1 MKKLS
6 KHWHKDWT
14 LAPYF
19 FDEAEIQHISKQVEN
34 LKIETIVYCSYE
46 NRFGKSGGLG
56 AVTAKIL
63 PFLNEARAESDA
75 ILITPFHSKIM
86 DAKKLKASG
95 ITFEVL
101 FDRRPINVEILEYTF
116 EYHAPQK
123 GTGKE
128 YYLKADGFFNAQNPL
143 NDPYVFFEADRARND
158 EAIRENSLF
167 FCQAVPLA
175 LKALR
180 VEENIVFHLQDWQT
194 ALISLTAKEAM
205 VSGALQSC
213 ATVQTM
219 HNSFDTFIPWRT
231 LEKISGEKRIHRIS
245 QKFQEG
251 LTAFQI
257 GLQLVDAPITT
268 VSDNF
273 ANEFTS
279 DILQTEHFAP
289 HLQTIFQKSG
299 VVGVNNGAFIDP
311 PAEFAQEKSITITKL
326 KTIKSKNRKLLLK
339 VLDEY
344 HPPERFG
351 KLAYQGTSIT
361 NLPDSIPILVM
372 SGRLDYNQKGY
383 DIFLQ
388 AIERFAEDE
397 IKVVLTPMPVKQ
409 SDLDFFKDVVSR
421 CNGNVTVIP
430 IRMTQGFHEL
440 QIGCTFG
447 LMPSIYEP
455 FGAAIEYMVNGTVN
469 IARKTGGLA
478 DQIDDNQSGLLYREY
493 STFYS
498 IENIKHFSDL
508 ADNVSMRRDNRWVQS
523 MVAALHEKIKEA
535 IYLYQNHPNEYY
547 RLIIVGFKKAK
558 NFDWSKSVKKYFEV
572 YDQVTRG
579 F

>member
-1 MKKLS
+1 MNTLAKQ
-6 KHWHKDWT
+6 WQKDWT
-14 LAPYF
+14 LTSYF
-19 FDEAEIQHISKQVEN
+19 FDEQEIKYITKQLEN
-34 LKIETIVYCSYE
+34 LKIKTIVYCSFE

-63 PFLNEARAESDA
+63 PYLNEARDTANA
-75 ILITPFHSKIM
+75 ILVTPFHNKIM
-86 DAKKLKASG
+86 DAKKLKATGVS
-95 ITFEVL
+95 FEVL
-101 FDRRPINVEILEYTF
+101 FDQRSINVEILEHTF
-116 EYHAPQK
+116 EYDTPQK
-123 GTGKE
+123 GTVKE

-143 NDPYVFFEADRARND
+143 KDPYVFFEADRLRND

-175 LKALR
+175 LKALGF
-180 VEENIVFHLQDWQT
+180 EKNIVLHVQDWQM
-194 ALISLTAKEAM
+194 ALISLTSKEAM
-205 VSGALQSC
+205 LNGTLKSC

-219 HNSFDTFIPWRT
+219 HNSFDTYIPWNSLRKI
-231 LEKISGEKRIHRIS
+231 LNENRIQKISQQFH
-245 QKFQEG
+245 EG

-268 VSDNF
+268 VSENF
-273 ANEFTS
+273 AREFTS

-311 PAEFAQEKSITITKL
+311 PADFAQEKNITIQKL
-326 KTIKSKNRKLLLK
+326 KTIKNKNRKLLLQ

-351 KLAYQGTSIT
+351 NLTYQGGAIT
-361 NLPDSIPILVM
+361 NLPDSTPILVM

-397 IKVVLTPMPVKQ
+397 IKVILTPMPIKQ
-409 SDLDFFKDVVSR
+409 SDLDFFKDVISR
-421 CNGNVTVIP
+421 CNGNVTVFP

-469 IARKTGGLA
+469 IARKTGGLP
-478 DQIDDNQSGLLYREY
+478 DQIDDNQSGLLYRED
-493 STFYS
+493 STFYNL
-498 IENIKHFSDL
+498 ENIKHFSGL
-508 ADNVSMRRDNRWVQS
+508 ADTIFLRRDNKWAQT
-523 MVAALHEKIKEA
+523 MVDALHEKINEA

-547 RLIIVGFKKAK
+547 RLIIMGFKKAK
-558 NFDWSKSVKKYFEV
+558 KFDWAQSAKKYFEV
-572 YDQVTRG
+572 FDHVTRG

>member
-6 KHWHKDWT
+6 KHWQKDWT
-14 LAPYF
+14 LMPYVF
-19 FDEAEIQHISKQVEN
+19 NEQEIQHISKQVEN

-63 PFLNEARAESDA
+63 PFLKEARVKSDA

-86 DAKKLKASG
+86 DEKKLTATG

-101 FDRRPINVEILEYTF
+101 FVGRPINVEILEYSF

-123 GTGKE
+123 GTVKE
-128 YYLKADGFFNAQNPL
+128 FYLKADGFFNAQNPL
-143 NDPYVFFEADRARND
+143 NDPYVFFETDRARND
-158 EAIRENSLF
+158 EAILENSLF

-175 LKALR
+175 LKALSI
-180 VEENIVFHLQDWQT
+180 EKNIVFHVQDWQM
-194 ALISLTAKEAM
+194 ALIALTAKDAM
-205 VSGALQSC
+205 ANGTLQSC
-213 ATVQTM
+213 AIVQTM
-219 HNSFDTFIPWRT
+219 HNSFDSFVPWSSLSKILNENRIQ
-231 LEKISGEKRIHRIS
+231 KISQQFHD
-245 QKFQEG
+245 G

-326 KTIKSKNRKLLLK
+326 KIIKSKNRKLLLK

-351 KLAYQGTSIT
+351 NLTYQGGAIT
-361 NLPDSIPILVM
+361 DLPDSIPILVM

-388 AIERFAEDE
+388 AIEPFAEDE
-397 IKVVLTPMPVKQ
+397 IKVVLTPMPTKP
-409 SDLDFFKDVVSR
+409 SDLDFFRDVISR
-421 CNGNVTVIP
+421 CNGNVTVFP

-469 IARKTGGLA
+469 IARKTGGLP

-535 IYLYQNHPNEYY
+535 IYLYQNYPNEYY
-547 RLIIVGFKKAK
+547 RLIIMGFKKAK
-558 NFDWSKSVKKYFEV
+558 KFDWAQSAKKYFEV
-572 YDQVTRG
+572 YEYVTRG

>member
-1 MKKLS
+1 MKKKS
-6 KHWHKDWT
+6 NDWKKNWA
-14 LAPYF
+14 LMPHF
-19 FDEAEIQHISKQVEN
+19 FEDDEIHSISNKVKK
-34 LKIETIVYCSYE
+34 LKVETIIYCSFE
-46 NRFGKSGGLG
+46 NRFAKSGGLG

-63 PFLNEARAESDA
+63 PFLKEASENRNA
-75 ILITPFHSKIM
+75 ILVTPFHSKII
-86 DAKKLKASG
+86 DSQKLKSPG
-95 ITFEVL
+95 ISFEVL
-101 FDRRPINVEILEYTF
+101 FDGRPVKIEILEHTV
-116 EYHAPQK
+116 EYNAPQK
-123 GTGKE
+123 GTLKE
-128 YYLKADGFFNAQNPL
+128 YYLRAEGFFEAQNPL
-143 NDPYVFFEADRARND
+143 NDPYIFFEDDRTRND
-158 EAIRENSLF
+158 EAIRDNSLF

-175 LKALR
+175 LKALG
-180 VEENIVFHLQDWQT
+180 VEKNIVFHVQDWQM
-194 ALISLTAKEAM
+194 ALISLTAKIAM
-205 VSGALQSC
+205 VEGTLKSC

-219 HNSFDTFIPWRT
+219 HNSFDSFVPWVSLAKILNDNRIQ
-231 LEKISGEKRIHRIS
+231 KISQQFH
-245 QKFQEG
+245 EG

-273 ANEFTS
+273 ASEFTS

-289 HLQTIFQKSG
+289 HLQTIFRKSG
-299 VVGVNNGAFIDP
+299 VVGVNNGAFVDVP
-311 PAEFAQEKSITITKL
+311 PEFAQEKNMTINKL
-326 KTIKSKNRKLLLK
+326 KTIKTKNRKLLLK
-339 VLDEY
+339 ILDEY
-344 HPPERFG
+344 HPSERFG
-351 KLAYQGTSIT
+351 NLTYQGGTIAS
-361 NLPDSIPILVM
+361 LPDSMPILVM

-397 IKVVLTPMPVKQ
+397 IKVVLTPMPTKP

-421 CNGNVTVIP
+421 CNGNVTVFP
-430 IRMTQGFHEL
+430 IRMTRGFLEL
-440 QIGCTFG
+440 QIGSTFG

-478 DQIDDNQSGLLYREY
+478 DQIDDDQTGLLYREY

-547 RLIIVGFKKAK
+547 RLIIMGFKKAK
-558 NFDWSKSVKKYFEV
+558 KFDWSESAKKYFDV
-572 YDQVTRG
+572 YDQVNRG